1 MKRIFLDYSI
11 FMYRAIFGTRH
22 NPQIPATYTTLNM
35 IVSCLRRIGVEPYDE
50 IYLATDYMKSW
61 RKQYEESYK
70 ADRKAFRESFKEI
83 NWKEQ
88 YQAFDQLL
96 INLDEGT
103 DWHVLRKENIE
114 ADDFMAVGS
123 RYYKDDEVILVTY
136 DSDLEQMWMYSNVK
150 IFSPLLKPKRYKV
163 QPKNFNAYKLL
174 AKKIEKETADNLTN
188 PILSE
193 KDYDNRLIAVNLLEL
208 PDFVEKPLVEIFDN
222 IQLKENYD
230 SKNIPFNTMR
240 AKIENIY
247 NDKEE
252 IITYDESV
260 AYEEKKKLKKKRRKK
275 K

>member
-22 NPQIPATYTTLNM
+22 NPQIPATYTALNM
-35 IVSCLRRIGVEPYDE
+35 IISCLRRIGVEPFDE
-50 IYLATDYMKSW
+50 IYLATDYMTSW
-61 RKQYEESYK
+61 RKQYEEGYK
-70 ADRKAFRESFKEI
+70 ADRKEFRESYKEI
-83 NWKEQ
+83 DWKKQ